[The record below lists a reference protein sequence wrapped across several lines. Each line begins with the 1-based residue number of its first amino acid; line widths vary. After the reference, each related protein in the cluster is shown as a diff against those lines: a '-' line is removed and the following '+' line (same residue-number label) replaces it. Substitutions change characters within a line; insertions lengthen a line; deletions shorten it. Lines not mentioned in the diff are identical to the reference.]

1 MLSEKRGGS
10 RLDIVFRFSVETVL
24 TEALNLTASLPN
36 IFFLPQTE
44 VLSDEVA
51 GNTKNPCAVY

>member
-1 MLSEKRGGS
+1 MLSEKGGGS
-10 RLDIVFRFSVETVL
+10 RLDIVFRFSVKIVL

-36 IFFLPQTE
+36 IFLPQTE
-44 VLSDEVA
+44 VLSDEEA

>member
-1 MLSEKRGGS
+1 MLSEERGSS
-10 RLDIVFRFSVETVL
+10 RLEIVFRFSVKTVL

-36 IFFLPQTE
+36 IFLPQTE